1 MRRKSAAVTVILS
14 LNENILLICPART
27 YKKNIMHSSR
37 LVSTQ

>member
-14 LNENILLICPART
+14 LNENILLIGPART
-27 YKKNIMHSSR
+27 YKNVMHSSR